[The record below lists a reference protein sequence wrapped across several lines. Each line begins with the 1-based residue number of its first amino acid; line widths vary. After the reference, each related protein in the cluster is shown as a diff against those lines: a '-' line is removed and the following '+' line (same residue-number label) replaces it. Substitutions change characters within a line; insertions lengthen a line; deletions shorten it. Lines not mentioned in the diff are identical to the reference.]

1 LANLCVLCGEIFI
14 SSFSGVLKMDD
25 KQMAKADFITSIV
38 IIAAGVI
45 ILAVTLS
52 FPRFAEWGGVYSNPG
67 FTPFLLVL
75 ALVGM
80 YIYLLLRSLKRGGN
94 QVRVTGEMMGMFF
107 QHPLVKRYFLCL
119 GLFVLYYLFL
129 GRIPFILD
137 TSLYLFFSILIFGG
151 GGWLK
156 ALIIS
161 VATSFA
167 VYLIFLRIFLV
178 PLP

>member
-1 LANLCVLCGEIFI
+1 
-14 SSFSGVLKMDD
+14 MDD

-38 IIAAGVI
+38 MIVAGLAV
-45 ILAVTLS
+45 LAVTLS
-52 FPRFAEWGGVYSNPG
+52 FPRFAEWGGIYSNPG

-80 YIYLLLRSLKRGGN
+80 YAYLLLRSLKRGGN
-94 QVRVTGEMMGMFF
+94 RIRVTGEMVVKFF
-107 QHPLVKRYFLCL
+107 RTPLVKRHFICL
-119 GLFVLYYLFL
+119 GLFVLYYIFL
-129 GRIPFILD
+129 GRIPFIVD
-137 TSLYLFFSILIFGG
+137 TSLFLFFSILIFGG

-161 VATSFA
+161 VATSLA
-167 VYLIFLRIFLV
+167 VYLVFLRIFLV

>member
-1 LANLCVLCGEIFI
+1 
-14 SSFSGVLKMDD
+14 MDE

-38 IIAAGVI
+38 MIFAGIVI
-45 ILAVTLS
+45 LGVTLY
-52 FPRFAEWGGVYSNPG
+52 FPRFPEWGGIYANPG
-67 FTPFLLVL
+67 FTPFLMVL

-80 YIYLLLRSLKRGGN
+80 YLYLLVRSLKRGGN
-94 QVRVTGEMMGMFF
+94 QIRVTGEMTRKFF
-107 QHPLVKRYFLCL
+107 QSMVAKRYFICL
-119 GLFVLYYLFL
+119 GLFVLYYLLL
-129 GRIPFILD
+129 GWIPFILD
-137 TSLYLFFSILIFGG
+137 TSLYLFLTILIFGG

-167 VYLIFLRIFLV
+167 IYLIFLRIFLV